1 MKLSYSR
8 MSRNAR
14 AGLLV
19 CILGLIAAFAGSPY
33 RGSKVTL
40 DTVELAGIVQ
50 KEADHVEASDLADWI
65 IQGKTDYRL
74 LDLRNEEE
82 YNQYHI
88 PGAENVELAALPG
101 YDLARNEKIILYS
114 GGGTHSAQGWFLLK
128 ADGFKAVYMLLGGLQ
143 AWKDQILFPVIPP
156 NPAPEQRASLEKIK
170 EVSRYFGG
178 SPISGDGGVEPK
190 EVTPMPEL
198 QSPVLPDRPAVAPRK
213 KPKEGC

>member
-65 IQGKTDYRL
+65 IQGKPDYRL
-74 LDLRNEEE
+74 LDLRNEEK
-82 YNQYHI
+82 YNRYHI
-88 PGAENVELAALPG
+88 PGAENVELAALTG

-114 GGGTHSAQGWFLLK
+114 GGGIHSAQGWFLLK

-156 NPAPEQRASLEKIK
+156 DPAPEQRASLEKIK

-178 SPISGDGGVEPK
+178 SPMSGDGGVEPK